1 MDWKLA
7 LKVGLAQTLAL
18 FPGVSRA
25 GATILGGIMFRLSR
39 KTATEF
45 SFFLAIPTMFAATA
59 FDLFESRDLL
69 NSHDIAIFTVGFIT
83 AFGSALVVVKA
94 LLRYVAQHD
103 FRVFAWYRIIF
114 GMLVLTYFWH

>member
-1 MDWKLA
+1 
-7 LKVGLAQTLAL
+7 
-18 FPGVSRA
+18 
-25 GATILGGIMFRLSR
+25 
-39 KTATEF
+39 
-45 SFFLAIPTMFAATA
+45 MFAATA